1 MIWQATE
8 WQGSSGS
15 WYCNCLDNLAG
26 GYGAWFMPARILDI
40 TPAEFL
46 TLLITEFK
54 PDNISISEVGCFV
67 TYSWK
72 SQSAMR
78 KWKNWINKQ
87 ARERKFEIC

>member
-8 WQGSSGS
+8 WQGSSGN

-46 TLLITEFK
+46 TLLIIFALSFIFIEQT
-54 PDNISISEVGCFV
+54 
-67 TYSWK
+67 
-72 SQSAMR
+72 
-78 KWKNWINKQ
+78 WID
-87 ARERKFEIC
+87 FIIF